1 MNELLTYWP
10 NILFMD
16 AFRDR
21 WQMLGIASSF
31 VFHPPGKGSCPVIQ
45 QKGGGG
51 LLSDGGAAVG
61 RHTALGAATESH
73 KAESPSI
80 HRVPRVQGSLGR
92 GLWMAS

>member
-1 MNELLTYWP
+1 M
-10 NILFMD
+10 
-16 AFRDR
+16 
-21 WQMLGIASSF
+21 
-31 VFHPPGKGSCPVIQ
+31 
-45 QKGGGG
+45 
-51 LLSDGGAAVG
+51 LSDGGAAVG